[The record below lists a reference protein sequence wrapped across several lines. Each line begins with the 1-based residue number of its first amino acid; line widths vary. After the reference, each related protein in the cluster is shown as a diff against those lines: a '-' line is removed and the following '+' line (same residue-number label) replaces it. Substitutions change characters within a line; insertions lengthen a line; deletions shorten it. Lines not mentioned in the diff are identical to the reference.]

1 MRTVASPRPHPSQ
14 RTDDGDGACLC
25 HAAVFIA
32 NMYLSLPYLITEDT
46 GIALGLAHGVLVVYM
61 SFGRGY
67 VPVGSHYYGHAH
79 GAG

>member
-1 MRTVASPRPHPSQ
+1 
-14 RTDDGDGACLC
+14 
-25 HAAVFIA
+25 
-32 NMYLSLPYLITEDT
+32 MYLSLPYLITEDT